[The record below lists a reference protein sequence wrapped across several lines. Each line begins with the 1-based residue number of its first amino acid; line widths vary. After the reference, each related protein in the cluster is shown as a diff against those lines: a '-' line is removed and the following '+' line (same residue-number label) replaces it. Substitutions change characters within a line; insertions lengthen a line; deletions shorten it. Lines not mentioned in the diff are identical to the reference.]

1 MGEIEMSTT
10 CQSYYTLKNPG
21 DNIDKTHELYTL
33 YYLSEIFKELNPNL
47 FHENKSPGRPRIYT
61 ADIMLPFV
69 QWGHLNKIISCRD
82 LEKWWTR
89 NDETCNFIL
98 DCKKPGKSSINEFLN
113 DYNYLIDQF
122 DIFIV
127 EFSLKIG
134 LMNGNVIYHD
144 GTILKGYCN
153 NFKRLYANQL
163 YYLRDFILKYRHETD
178 NDGLW
183 FKMDKYFNSNEFK
196 EEIEPI
202 LKKLKEKIRAGGIY
216 LLKSIFKQKN
226 GLKKVLLKIK
236 HMEENVKGNQPISI
250 VDPEAHIMKDKD
262 GKWGFNYNL
271 QAGID
276 DKYGMIAVHYITQS
290 PNDKKELLITVKEL
304 NERLGKEDY
313 VIVVDYGYWHIKS
326 LKEIYNSP
334 TTIVIP
340 DRAAAS
346 REKKKTQRKKQ
357 NKKKSKRKI
366 DEEHEKPEFFKDWHN
381 DYYICPKG
389 SILTRMN
396 NNMQNGV
403 EYKVYGTDD
412 CFTCP
417 DQDKCAT
424 ESKRKI
430 KDRCES
436 EINEIKKMYYSDW
449 GQEIYSG
456 RGSHAEGNFGTLLEA
471 RNFRG
476 IKNRG
481 TKRVN
486 DELTQYAI
494 THNIKKIHKHT
505 TVNVLKTILNL
516 IKKEKTKCR
525 NVDINIIGELIKEF
539 IIEDE
544 IIVDLKIK

>member
-1 MGEIEMSTT
+1 MNTT
-10 CQSYYTLKNPG
+10 YQSYYTLRNPG
-21 DNIDKTHELYTL
+21 ENIDKTHELYTL
-33 YYLSEIFKELNPNL
+33 FYLFEIFKELNPS
-47 FHENKSPGRPRIYT
+47 FFDKNKSSGRPRIYT

-89 NDETCNFIL
+89 NDDTCNFIL

-113 DYNYLIDQF
+113 DYDYLIDEF
-122 DIFIV
+122 DMFIV
-127 EFSLKIG
+127 DFSLKIG
-134 LMNGNVIYHD
+134 LINGNTIYHD
-144 GTILKGYCN
+144 GTVLKGYCN
-153 NFKRLYANQL
+153 NFKKLYADQL

-178 NDGLW
+178 EDGLW
-183 FKMDKYFNSNEFK
+183 FKMERYFNNNQFED
-196 EEIEPI
+196 EIKPI
-202 LKKLKEKIRAGGIY
+202 LKELKKIIRAGGIY
-216 LLKSIFKQKN
+216 LLKSIFIQKN

-250 VDPEAHIMKDKD
+250 VDSEAHSMLDKD
-262 GKWGFNYNL
+262 GKWGFNYNF
-271 QAGID
+271 QAGVD

-290 PNDKKELLITVKEL
+290 ANDKKELLITVKEL
-304 NERLGKEDY
+304 NERLGRDDY
-313 VIVVDYGYWHIKS
+313 IIVVDHGYWHIKS
-326 LKEIYNSP
+326 LEKIYNSP
-334 TTIVIP
+334 TTIIIP
-340 DRAAAS
+340 DRAAATHKKDKTS
-346 REKKKTQRKKQ
+346 KKQKKTKKF
-357 NKKKSKRKI
+357 NIKI
-366 DEEHEKPEFFKDWHN
+366 DEKFRKHKFTKDWQK
-381 DYYICPKG
+381 DIYICPNG
-389 SILTRMN
+389 AILSRMN
-396 NNMQNGV
+396 NNMQNGI

-430 KDRCES
+430 KDRCET
-436 EINEIKKMYYSDW
+436 EINEIKKIYYSDW

-456 RGSHAEGNFGTLLEA
+456 RGSNAEGNFGTLLES

-505 TVNVLKTILNL
+505 STNVLKTILNL
-516 IKKEKTKCR
+516 IKQEKTIRR
-525 NVDINIIGELIKEF
+525 NVDINIIDKLIKNF
-539 IIEDE
+539 IIENE
-544 IIVDLKIK
+544 IIVDLEIK